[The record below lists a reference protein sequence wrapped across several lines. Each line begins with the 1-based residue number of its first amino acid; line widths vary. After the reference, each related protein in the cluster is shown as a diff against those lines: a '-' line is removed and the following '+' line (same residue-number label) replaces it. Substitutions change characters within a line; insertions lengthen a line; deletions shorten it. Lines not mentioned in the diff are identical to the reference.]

1 MIRPSV
7 KRQVKSQAICKFAC
21 DWNLRS
27 RRSPISLATR
37 FRSIVRGGTGAITRD
52 KISQFASIFLPPSF
66 VNYFFIRFWYYRT
79 SLFKFECAAPRKRYV
94 PSRDGRVT
102 RDTYFVF
109 LFFFFFVYFL
119 KLEDRVI
126 ISLFRRECRDC
137 RSVNNSAGS
146 SRPAEVRKG
155 VSRGLSR
162 FVNRGASGTA
172 NESKLYRAQLRPR
185 VMHFSSNTRYPRT
198 YTC

>member
-109 LFFFFFVYFL
+109 LFFFFRLFLEARRSSDYF
-119 KLEDRVI
+119 I
-126 ISLFRRECRDC
+126 ISE
-137 RSVNNSAGS
+137 
-146 SRPAEVRKG
+146 G
-155 VSRGLSR
+155 VSRLSICEQ
-162 FVNRGASGTA
+162 FRGIVSACRG
-172 NESKLYRAQLRPR
+172 P
-185 VMHFSSNTRYPRT
+185 
-198 YTC
+198 